1 MKKYFILFFIIVS
14 CGINKNEKDDKLYS
28 CNEICNIIDPNL
40 YDTLSN
46 GSYFIKPVFNDY
58 KIYEVRCEENTFIIT
73 DSLKKILDNSIK
85 RNNCKLRIKEI
96 KSGDTIFSK

>member
-1 MKKYFILFFIIVS
+1 MKYSIIFLIICTS
-14 CGINKNEKDDKLYS
+14 CYINKKNDVSYYT